1 MSTTYEQRARTCVE
15 RALEGLGVEVALER
29 WDHPAC
35 SYPELAV
42 VVRGK
47 TSVGVLELHQ
57 RGHHAFG
64 LEFQDDEPWPILSI
78 QTESAGEDGTQEDHR
93 EAS

>member
-1 MSTTYEQRARTCVE
+1 MNPTYEQRARTCVE
-15 RALEGLGVEVALER
+15 RALEGLGVEVVLEH

-35 SYPELAV
+35 PHPELAV
-42 VVRGK
+42 VVRGRS
-47 TSVGVLELHQ
+47 SVGVVELHQ

-64 LEFQDDEPWPILSI
+64 VEFQDDEPWPILSI
-78 QTESAGEDGTQEDHR
+78 QTERACDEGGAQR

>member
-1 MSTTYEQRARTCVE
+1 MSTTYEQRARACIE
-15 RALEGLGVEVALER
+15 RALEGLGLKVVLER

-35 SYPELAV
+35 STPELAV

-47 TSVGVLELHQ
+47 SNLRRVDLHQ

-64 LEFQDDEPWPILSI
+64 IEFQDDEPWPILSI
-78 QTESAGEDGTQEDHR
+78 QTESAGEDGTRQDHR